1 MLARKAFL
9 RARVEGL
16 KYLLRRLEATGNN
29 ALASRSRGHLSPVC
43 ETLIQISRK
52 SYTTMEEK
60 AKWMSGQMT
69 KEKYKR
75 FSSP

>member
-1 MLARKAFL
+1 MPWRP
-9 RARVEGL
+9 
-16 KYLLRRLEATGNN
+16 EAEVTC
-29 ALASRSRGHLSPVC
+29 LQYVKHSHRS
-43 ETLIQISRK
+43 SRK